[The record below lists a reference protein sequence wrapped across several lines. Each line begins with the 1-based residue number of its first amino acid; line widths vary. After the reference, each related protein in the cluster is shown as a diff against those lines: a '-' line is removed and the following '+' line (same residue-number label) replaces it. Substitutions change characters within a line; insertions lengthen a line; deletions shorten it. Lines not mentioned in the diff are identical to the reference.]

1 MVQLGNK
8 RLMAVFFYFA
18 LSLLLVAEGF
28 GLKSVWLIFSFVVL
42 STMGILS
49 VLGNVTA
56 VYLPKRVTIIAII
69 FLIYGFFVVF
79 FAVDIQLSFESLLRG
94 IYVFVLLAVCY
105 QYRVVLKQ
113 YFSVFLWTGSCILI
127 FWSFII
133 NHFSL
138 FKTQLW
144 WLMPQSGTN
153 LVFPNFNQHNHLG
166 DWLVLPILYI
176 LTSIN
181 NKKNKGRFI
190 LFLIIL
196 IYLLIGAQSRSAYL
210 ALSCGTFFILM
221 LNIYKRLWLKILFV
235 GLIIISFILILSVQ
249 RDFFLSNRTQYFSD
263 AIWAVQHS
271 PFFGLG
277 FDNYQYASI
286 KQTINEPFTSTNT
299 SHNLFLDLFS
309 EMGIPGGAI
318 VLVALIATFLKGK
331 KDQHWIM
338 ALALLVNFQTDYT
351 FKNLTLWLIFILLMM
366 FFYKEKSMVRINTKY
381 LLLLMK
387 VISICYIIIIGSH
400 IAMENKQYY
409 LAWRLYP
416 FNRAIYQPLIN
427 ESRQRGN
434 FQTAQNL
441 LKQYQRLFQAD
452 TAVQEYVGDQYADY
466 EMQMQALKAYQQ
478 AYYWNPYQGQ
488 VAEKTYSLIQETKG
502 DGAAHHFI
510 NRYLQTIERIKISNF
525 STTRVWD
532 DARALCKQVYKHC
545 PYNL

>member
-286 KQTINEPFTSTNT
+286 KQTINEPFTSTNVT
-299 SHNLFLDLFS
+299 VNLCAKDLTDGVFEGQMS
-309 EMGIPGGAI
+309 ITTNDPLNPAYLLPVTVTIQDFICGDADGDGNGPI
-318 VLVALIATFLKGK
+318 VPDLVY
-331 KDQHWIM
+331 
-338 ALALLVNFQTDYT
+338 LVNYL
-351 FKNLTLWLIFILLMM
+351 FKGGNPPP
-366 FFYKEKSMVRINTKY
+366 V
-381 LLLLMK
+381 
-387 VISICYIIIIGSH
+387 
-400 IAMENKQYY
+400 
-409 LAWRLYP
+409 LAAADA
-416 FNRAIYQPLIN
+416 NGEDGDLIN
-427 ESRQRGN
+427 VADLTYLVNYLFKSGN
-434 FQTAQNL
+434 A
-441 LKQYQRLFQAD
+441 
-452 TAVQEYVGDQYADY
+452 
-466 EMQMQALKAYQQ
+466 
-478 AYYWNPYQGQ
+478 P
-488 VAEKTYSLIQETKG
+488 IC
-502 DGAAHHFI
+502 H
-510 NRYLQTIERIKISNF
+510 
-525 STTRVWD
+525 
-532 DARALCKQVYKHC
+532 
-545 PYNL
+545 